1 MCISNWLAMHIF
13 FIHSDAFVNCSP
25 HAVPMA
31 DLAKLTNLPVAAEWR
46 ILGVKLGVP
55 SHQLNTIQNNCAHYH
70 DYTNQCLTSMF
81 EWWLRNSY
89 ESTYESLATALS
101 TIGRRDLALKVCQ
114 ENSMWVY
121 VLGYIETGLLGVYF
135 KFYVYNS
142 KHVDSDNYAL

>member
-1 MCISNWLAMHIF
+1 
-13 FIHSDAFVNCSP
+13 
-25 HAVPMA
+25 MA
-31 DLAKLTNLPVAAEWR
+31 DLAQLTNLPVAAEWR

-89 ESTYESLATALS
+89 ECTYESLATALN

-114 ENSMWVY
+114 ENSKWVY
-121 VLGYIETGLLGVYF
+121 VLGYLNWLLGVYS
-135 KFYVYNS
+135 Y
-142 KHVDSDNYAL
+142 